1 MANSHN
7 GIKELQNNLSTQLPI
22 SVMLE
27 AELTVEELKFR
38 LGSNQPNLTIIDA
51 RSPEEFNRE
60 HITGAISVPFGRL
73 EDLARS
79 TLTRYRDI
87 YIYGESDEQSLQAV
101 KILLGNGFMNVAQI
115 IGGLTIWRELAG
127 ATEGT
132 PFPL

>member
-51 RSPEEFNRE
+51 RSPEDFNRE

-127 ATEGT
+127 ATEGSSI
-132 PFPL
+132 